1 MTERINGYT
10 TDASSKRVIEA
21 GGFVEHDHE
30 GEEPADS
37 MTVYMDDGGVLAET
51 PWESELDKYAAER
64 KAGIK
69 TVLVAADD
77 IIEELDS
84 KKVQSMPRAM
94 RRKQMLKAK
103 KELKHLFKE
112 LGEHAGNV

>member
-1 MTERINGYT
+1 MDTQVNGWV
-10 TDASSKRVIEA
+10 ASEEDKKILKDS
-21 GGFVEHDHE
+21 GYVEHTHDE
-30 GEEPADS
+30 VPADS
-37 MTVYMDDGGVLAET
+37 MVVYMDDEGILAET

-69 TVLVAADD
+69 TVLVEADE
-77 IIEELDS
+77 IIDELDS
-84 KKVQSMPRAM
+84 KKVKAMPRAM

-112 LGEHAGNV
+112 LGEHAGNT